1 MSFLRKLATYLLSSL
16 FVMLAFTMV
25 TSYTIGDSIQKEN
38 IKIFIKSQLDSE
50 LAVQQCDEICGNI
63 TKTSTKTICLNECLT
78 TISNQSEEIIDKAM
92 DDIYNKKFM
101 NISINEAAS
110 LLSNFFLFFILTI
123 ISGIA
128 LFFVSENPLTTL
140 GKNNISISIS
150 LFIFGFLPNLIPL
163 PEIPTIRVMFN
174 YLSSGLKQQIYFG
187 IIFLIIGIIFL
198 IANYILK
205 KRKATSPLLR
215 TSQKK
220 LSQPPSR
227 SRS

>member
-25 TSYTIGDSIQKEN
+25 TSYAIGNSIQKEN
-38 IKIFIKSQLDSE
+38 IKIFIKSQLSSE
-50 LAVQQCDEICGNI
+50 LATQQCDSICSNV
-63 TKTSTKTICLNECLT
+63 TETSLKATCLDECLDRF
-78 TISNQSEEIIDKAM
+78 SNESEEVINKVV

-140 GKNNISISIS
+140 GKNSISISIS

-163 PEIPTIRVMFN
+163 PAIPAVRVMFD
-174 YLSSGLKQQIYFG
+174 YLSSGLSQQIYFG
-187 IIFLIIGIIFL
+187 IIFLVIGIVFL
-198 IANYILK
+198 IANYIK
-205 KRKATSPLLR
+205 KRKITSPLLR